1 MKLKAYEKEMIKST
15 DKLFSEFKT
24 LIALCEAYD
33 ECASLKRQEKFVK
46 KMEKRYGKELEK
58 LEKRVDNIDFGF

>member
-1 MKLKAYEKEMIKST
+1 MKPKAFEKEMIRST
-15 DKLFSEFKT
+15 DRMIEEFET

-46 KMEKRYGKELEK
+46 KLEKKYTKKLEK
-58 LEKRVDNIDFGF
+58 LEKRIDNIDFGF

>member
-1 MKLKAYEKEMIKST
+1 MKPKAFEKEIIRST
-15 DKLFSEFKT
+15 DKMFKEFKT

-46 KMEKRYGKELEK
+46 KLEKKYGKELDK
-58 LEKRVDNIDFGF
+58 LEKRIDDIDFGF